1 MDKSFNK
8 FIKFFNKRSEVSFN
22 ELKDTFNLEFTD
34 AIEIIKTLNK
44 NQYIIPLGDNKYK
57 STYKAKT
64 ITESSILSWLYNNWL
79 SIIAIIVSIIALF
92 K

>member
-8 FIKFFNKRSEVSFN
+8 FIKFFNKHSEVSVDELMNSFN
-22 ELKDTFNLEFTD
+22 IGLID
-34 AIEIIKTLNK
+34 AVEIIKTLHK
-44 NQYIIPLGDNKYK
+44 NQYIIPLGNNKYK

-79 SIIAIIVSIIALF
+79 SIIAIIISIIALF
-92 K
+92 N